1 MRRGSLAVEV
11 AERLS
16 CGGGEVEEALI
27 LVKGRFGGTECRR
40 RLFILVYG

>member
-16 CGGGEVEEALI
+16 GGEVEEALI
-27 LVKGRFGGTECRR
+27 LAKGRFGGTECRR